1 MGQPNRRYP
10 RFRALSA
17 SLDPKSGFGIFG
29 VRTSLELTNMAERE
43 KFWSGWR
50 ERLSALRNVPPVL
63 RIVWESGPVVVSLGL
78 IFRLITSLIPIVAPY
93 PPASPL
99 ITIGAPLIESLILG
113 LLVLK
118 RTRAAGRFK
127 AVAA

>member
-1 MGQPNRRYP
+1 MAFICLLLAYFP
-10 RFRALSA
+10 L
-17 SLDPKSGFGIFG
+17 LGI
-29 VRTSLELTNMAERE
+29 L
-43 KFWSGWR
+43 
-50 ERLSALRNVPPVL
+50 
-63 RIVWESGPVVVSLGL
+63 VSLG
-78 IFRLITSLIPIVAPY
+78 ITSLIPIVAPY